1 MKQAPS
7 AEKITGQEDK
17 TATDNANKL
26 KDQIK
31 LEAKAAKEGAS
42 SVKTAVKKIRDFV
55 VNNKETANLTRKDL
69 LKVIDIMKSVK
80 DEKSLEKATTKVLD
94 IIDKANKDIIE
105 VSKTKMD
112 AAKMKAELKAAKDS
126 AKGVVNKIKAVKA
139 YFDSVQEHG
148 NLTRKDLRRIMK
160 EMASVKDE
168 ASLDKAVNNIND
180 IIDKATSDKI
190 EISEKKMI
198 ANTIKEVKLAKGN
211 IKEKRKLITDVIDS
225 IKKSGKLTAA
235 QVNALLKRANN
246 LNVESFEHLNKFIDY
261 AEKIFADADYDNK
274 LSKGSGLRES
284 IRNLSK
290 NKSNN
295 YNGSLVKLGEEFIK
309 IDPSLVDDIEQ
320 YNKIASDLKDA
331 IKGSSTK
338 GFKPTVEIKAVDA
351 YVEEMM
357 KSQKEKITESTR
369 EQIEKLLGV
378 DGSKFT
384 YDEMMELI
392 QESKEKG
399 AKEKQK
405 LSEENEKT
413 VRTTAVKWFESLSS
427 TIDHI
432 LKTGKDPFTGEPVN
446 IKESKKDVIKRFME
460 MDLTKMDIK
469 DAVRAVDALDNFIVN
484 QSTAKMERVLSKDK
498 AKRNMEM
505 LIKNKITSSVLK
517 IFRSKRFGRGLLRN
531 FASETIL
538 MDALFKGIGKAEIVA
553 KAMGLSDYKSNVSK
567 AKAVVRNMVADYVV
581 EFYKKKANGEDFN
594 TAFNNAERGMLA
606 FVSRTKIGKEEASFK
621 DRKSLV
627 KQSIESLKNGNEKE
641 IEKSKL
647 YQDVYDKIL
656 KDSKSLDDVKSK
668 ADDVNSKA
676 VDFWIEKWA
685 ENYEELADVSE
696 NIHNV
701 ILGRFGNYTPDVVR
715 RVKEY
720 AGKKTKEEDMLDLE
734 DSAFL
739 NNSGIVQKKSG
750 RLEKTTVEDT
760 LPEGSYYDFGFDNNN
775 SSLMSDALIDAKTA
789 GNVIELSTFLNSP
802 EFKKIVTTSEERE
815 VLKDVMSGIVRSVRG
830 KEKYNYDEISSLV
843 KSFNRINALGA
854 GYALGGLAAAPKQY
868 LVPAVNTMISS
879 GGNLPH
885 FDIWWNKSKQD
896 FVNNSGESVANRGVM
911 SNADIKN
918 IDNLLQEAAKST
930 PEQALR
936 VIEKIN
942 KVYLKNFLVNRDV
955 AIAKASWLTYY
966 EKSLRKQGKF
976 ETVEK
981 TPTASGFIE
990 VTKKGIDYS
999 KHELNKE
1006 AAQYAT
1012 RMVDRQQN
1020 ISDEDFRGMLYN
1032 KKEGLTPIVTKVLMP
1047 FASFRINQWLRMNT
1061 DLGILANK
1069 TTTYEDR
1076 LEAAKSLAATGTEIA
1091 FFHYLG
1097 LTISSFLHS
1106 ATTATKR
1113 YFTGE
1118 GDEEDKEKLKEQDE
1132 NYIKNL
1138 RKGKGSALVQD
1149 FASPLPIFDPAF
1161 EYIAYNLLDK
1171 LQSDTKEEDRI
1182 NIYEPKPSEVKTWLQ
1197 YAAAHSGGAGIVL
1210 DRAIKFKEI
1219 ADAYLN
1225 EKIETTAY
1233 GETTEKNI
1241 RERDKKTLGVLTTL
1255 AFVNAVGLLPTEA
1268 YNAQN
1273 TAFKEIKKAASTQTE
1288 AEIIQE
1294 KAKKREKR
1302 ADNIEKIQVI
1312 NRAINVATDQA
1323 VVNELMKMR
1332 KETRDELFPQKMS
1345 DEAKEVMKRKR
1356 EREKAS
1362 YKGLLGGYDT
1372 KTDLKRY
1379 NPDLYEQNFG
1389 ENSEYAQTHKAEVK
1403 ADKLFDAMMKKTKDE
1418 KYGYTPTTKKKSKKR
1433 KKNSDGTYKSS
1444 YFRYSSN

>member
-1 MKQAPS
+1 
-7 AEKITGQEDK
+7 
-17 TATDNANKL
+17 
-26 KDQIK
+26 
-31 LEAKAAKEGAS
+31 
-42 SVKTAVKKIRDFV
+42 
-55 VNNKETANLTRKDL
+55 
-69 LKVIDIMKSVK
+69 
-80 DEKSLEKATTKVLD
+80 
-94 IIDKANKDIIE
+94 
-105 VSKTKMD
+105 
-112 AAKMKAELKAAKDS
+112 
-126 AKGVVNKIKAVKA
+126 
-139 YFDSVQEHG
+139 
-148 NLTRKDLRRIMK
+148 
-160 EMASVKDE
+160 
-168 ASLDKAVNNIND
+168 
-180 IIDKATSDKI
+180 
-190 EISEKKMI
+190 
-198 ANTIKEVKLAKGN
+198 
-211 IKEKRKLITDVIDS
+211 
-225 IKKSGKLTAA
+225 
-235 QVNALLKRANN
+235 
-246 LNVESFEHLNKFIDY
+246 
-261 AEKIFADADYDNK
+261 
-274 LSKGSGLRES
+274 
-284 IRNLSK
+284 
-290 NKSNN
+290 
-295 YNGSLVKLGEEFIK
+295 
-309 IDPSLVDDIEQ
+309 
-320 YNKIASDLKDA
+320 
-331 IKGSSTK
+331 
-338 GFKPTVEIKAVDA
+338 
-351 YVEEMM
+351 
-357 KSQKEKITESTR
+357 
-369 EQIEKLLGV
+369 
-378 DGSKFT
+378 
-384 YDEMMELI
+384 
-392 QESKEKG
+392 
-399 AKEKQK
+399 
-405 LSEENEKT
+405 
-413 VRTTAVKWFESLSS
+413 
-427 TIDHI
+427 
-432 LKTGKDPFTGEPVN
+432 
-446 IKESKKDVIKRFME
+446 ME

-567 AKAVVRNMVADYVV
+567 AKTVVRNMVADYVV

-627 KQSIESLKNGNEKE
+627 EQSIESLKNGNEKE

-656 KDSKSLDDVKSK
+656 KDSKSLDDVKNK

-720 AGKKTKEEDMLDLE
+720 TGKKTKEEDMLDLE

-868 LVPAVNTMISS
+868 LVPAVNTMIAS

-1032 KKEGLTPIVTKVLMP
+1032 NKEGLTPIVTKVLMP

-1273 TAFKEIKKAASTQTE
+1273 TAFKEIKKAASTKTE

-1294 KAKKREKR
+1294 KAKKRDRR

-1312 NRAINVATDQA
+1312 NRAINTATDQA

-1389 ENSEYAQTHKAEVK
+1389 EDSEYGQTHKAEVK

-1418 KYGYTPTTKKKSKKR
+1418 KYGYQEPAKKKSKKR
-1433 KKNSDGTYKSS
+1433 KKNSDGSYKSS
-1444 YFRYSSN
+1444 YFRSSSR